1 MRVAIIGANGQ
12 LGSDLV
18 EIFKKSSDN
27 VVFSLT
33 RDDCNVEDF
42 DKVNSVLKD
51 INPDIILNT
60 AAYHVV
66 PDCEKNPL
74 KAFSVN
80 SVGAFNV
87 ARVADDLNAINVYYS
102 TDYVF
107 DGKKRKPYVESDLP
121 NPLNIYGV
129 SKLSGEYFTL
139 NYCRKPYVLRISG
152 IYGKVP
158 CRAKGGNFITK
169 ILKLSKE
176 KDLIKV
182 VNDEYLTPTPTS
194 EIAEHTRCLIETG
207 EYGLYHFTSEGEC
220 SWFEFTKVIFEILDV
235 KVKLIPVSSE
245 EFSSPVKRPK
255 YSVLENNRYNRLGLR
270 KFKNWKE
277 SLIEFLK
284 ERYK

>member
-1 MRVAIIGANGQ
+1 MKVVIIGANGQ

-18 EIFKKSSDN
+18 EVFTKRSSN
-27 VVFSLT
+27 VVFPLT

-42 DKVNSVLKD
+42 EKVNSVLRD
-51 INPDIILNT
+51 INPDVILNT

-80 SVGAFNV
+80 AVGAFNI
-87 ARVADDLNAINVYYS
+87 ARVADDIDAINVYYS

-107 DGKKRKPYVESDLP
+107 DGKKQKPYVESDLP
-121 NPLNIYGV
+121 NPLNVYGV

-152 IYGKVP
+152 IYGKIP

-169 ILKLSKE
+169 ILSLSKE
-176 KDLIKV
+176 RDLIKV

-194 EIAEHTRCLIETG
+194 EIAKHTKRLIETG
-207 EYGLYHFTSEGEC
+207 EFGLYHFTSEGSC
-220 SWFEFTKVIFEILDV
+220 SWFEFTKVIFETLDV
-235 KVKLIPVSSE
+235 KVKLVPVGSE
-245 EFSSPVKRPK
+245 EFPSPVKRPK
-255 YSVLENNRYNRLGLR
+255 YSVLENERYNRLGLG
-270 KFKNWKE
+270 KFKNWEE

-284 ERYK
+284 DRYK